1 MNQKGNSDKLAA
13 NTSTKDVDNSEAL
26 DPAIESLGYDYV
38 GFFPRLGA
46 RVIDIIL
53 FLILNLI
60 LLTLVVTPIVQI
72 QQSLNPDCKFQFN
85 GKGEDYELCKSVTNY
100 NQVATVSTSILSFLL
115 VQAYFILTSVSRWQ
129 ATLGKK
135 VFKLKVVNQ
144 EFKKVSLLQAFARES
159 FWIVQGLLSI
169 VGAFFYSQIAI
180 VYSLLLLFIVV
191 DGIKIFFSA
200 KRQAIHDQVADT
212 YVVKLNEEI

>member
-1 MNQKGNSDKLAA
+1 M
-13 NTSTKDVDNSEAL
+13 
-26 DPAIESLGYDYV
+26 
-38 GFFPRLGA
+38 
-46 RVIDIIL
+46 
-53 FLILNLI
+53 
-60 LLTLVVTPIVQI
+60 
-72 QQSLNPDCKFQFN
+72 
-85 GKGEDYELCKSVTNY
+85 
-100 NQVATVSTSILSFLL
+100 
-115 VQAYFILTSVSRWQ
+115 QAYFILTSVSRWQ